1 MLSSLIERYW
11 WIPLLRGLAAILF
24 GIIAL
29 AMPGITLASLILVF
43 GVWLLFDGVFT
54 IFHAFGGPKETS
66 RWWMMLLEG
75 LIAAALGI
83 YALRAPGLAAITLL
97 FYIAGW
103 AILSGIIRIALAF
116 TLRREIQG
124 EWWMILGGFASV
136 LFGLIMIARPG
147 AGALAL
153 LTIIGIW
160 SILTGIALVMLAFK
174 ARRFGKALASARPQ
188 PA

>member
-11 WIPLLRGLAAILF
+11 WVPLLRGLPGILF

-54 IFHAFGGPKETS
+54 IFHAFSGRQASP

-116 TLRREIQG
+116 TLRRGSPG
-124 EWWMILGGFASV
+124 EGWVGHGGA
-136 LFGLIMIARPG
+136 P
-147 AGALAL
+147 
-153 LTIIGIW
+153 
-160 SILTGIALVMLAFK
+160 
-174 ARRFGKALASARPQ
+174 
-188 PA
+188 

>member
-54 IFHAFGGPKETS
+54 IFHAFSGRREPM
-66 RWWMMLLEG
+66 WWVMLLEG
-75 LIAAALGI
+75 LIAAALGV

-116 TLRREIQG
+116 TLRREIRG

-160 SILTGIALVMLAFK
+160 SILAGIALVMLAFK

>member
-11 WIPLLRGLAAILF
+11 WIPLLRGLAAIVF
-24 GIIAL
+24 GIVAL
-29 AMPGITLASLILVF
+29 TMPGITLASLILVF
-43 GVWLLFDGVFT
+43 GAWLLIDGVFA
-54 IFHAFGGPKETS
+54 IFHAFSGRRETP

-83 YALRAPGLAAITLL
+83 FALRSPGMAALTLL
-97 FYIAGW
+97 FYIAAW
-103 AILSGIIRIALAF
+103 AIVSGVIRIVLAF
-116 TLRREIQG
+116 ALRREIQG
-124 EWWMILGGFASV
+124 EWWMILGGFASI
-136 LFGLIMIARPG
+136 LFGLIMIVRPG

-160 SILTGIALVMLAFK
+160 SILAGIALVMLAFK
-174 ARRFGKALASARPQ
+174 ARKFGKALASARPQ

>member
-24 GIIAL
+24 GIVAL

-43 GVWLLFDGVFT
+43 GVWLLIDGVFA
-54 IFHAFGGPKETS
+54 IFHAFSGRRETP

-83 YALRAPGLAAITLL
+83 FALRSPAMAALTLL
-97 FYIAGW
+97 FYIACW
-103 AILSGIIRIALAF
+103 AIISGIIRIVLAF
-116 TLRREIQG
+116 ALRREIQG

-136 LFGLIMIARPG
+136 LFGLIMIVRPG

-160 SILTGIALVMLAFK
+160 SILAGIALVMLAFK
-174 ARRFGKALASARPQ
+174 ARKFGKGLASARPQ